1 MTSSF
6 SQVIIISDIKVS
18 FLNISRVM
26 NVIGNR
32 GGEVFSFFRKL
43 FFIHPVTKLSLEVSD
58 GLRFTN
64 RYVFISRKE
73 GT

>member
-1 MTSSF
+1 
-6 SQVIIISDIKVS
+6 
-18 FLNISRVM
+18 M

-43 FFIHPVTKLSLEVSD
+43 FFIHPVTKLSIEVSD

-64 RYVFISRKE
+64 RYVYISRKE